1 MANEPKKRPGGRNEA
16 VRRAVIA
23 AVMDL
28 IKSQGFE
35 FNHTD
40 VARLAGVH
48 HTTVYRRWPTK
59 SDLLRE
65 TMKEQYKRFDFEKSG
80 NFVNDLREICQ
91 NLASYT
97 AEPVQ
102 RIVFG
107 YAVVSQ
113 STDTADLLREFW
125 FPIRREMEAVVQE
138 AVDDGKLSP
147 DTNVYLFVQLL
158 IGPLILVPL
167 FTRKKLPRGQVKK
180 IIDRLLLAHGIADAS
195 R

>member
-1 MANEPKKRPGGRNEA
+1 MS
-16 VRRAVIA
+16 
-23 AVMDL
+23 L

-40 VARLAGVH
+40 VARRAGVH

-65 TMKEQYKRFDFEKSG
+65 TMKEQYKRFDFQKSG
-80 NFVNDLREICQ
+80 DFINDLHEICQ
-91 NLASYT
+91 SLASYT

-113 STDTADLLREFW
+113 DTDTADLLREFW
-125 FPIRREMEAVVQE
+125 FPVRREMEKIVQD
-138 AVDDGKLSP
+138 AIDDGKLSP
-147 DTNVYLFVQLL
+147 DTDVYLFVQLL

-167 FTRKKLPRGQVKK
+167 FTRKKLPRRQVKK
-180 IIDRLLLAHGIADAS
+180 IIDRLFLAHGIASARRS
-195 R
+195 